1 MLNKQ
6 AVVADFE
13 STMSGYVH
21 TICLIP
27 FKFNQNVTTQKG
39 VLLCIKDV
47 IKKDIIQENPDVR
60 KKIASSVIDV
70 ANYDLHIKYMNFY
83 EAIEYMIYFIAT
95 HGGILINHNML
106 ADLDFLSKTQD
117 LVGGKRIIKKKLK
130 EYPDSGMYDKRWS
143 SITKICSM
151 CLINNRCHKFNEHY
165 HEFHKKHELQI
176 TSGGYY
182 STRLETF
189 TQFIRN
195 DPTYNQT
202 HSAVQDT
209 MDLVNILKSVIK
221 FDGNSIIEKSNY
233 LVKPEWFRVMA

>member
-13 STMSGYVH
+13 STHSGYIH

-60 KKIASSVIDV
+60 KKIASSIIDV
-70 ANYDLHIKYMNFY
+70 ANYDLNIKYLDFF
-83 EAIEYMIYFIAT
+83 EAVKYMIFFILT

-143 SITKICSM
+143 EITKICSM
-151 CLINNRCHKFNEHY
+151 CLINNRCHKFNEEY
-165 HEFHKKHELQI
+165 HKFHKEHELPV

-189 TQFIRN
+189 TQFIRDN
-195 DPTYNQT
+195 PHYQQT

-209 MDLVNILKSVIK
+209 IDLFNILKSVIK
-221 FDGNSIIEKSNY
+221 YDGNVIIEKSNY
-233 LVKPEWFRVMA
+233 LVKPEWARVAA